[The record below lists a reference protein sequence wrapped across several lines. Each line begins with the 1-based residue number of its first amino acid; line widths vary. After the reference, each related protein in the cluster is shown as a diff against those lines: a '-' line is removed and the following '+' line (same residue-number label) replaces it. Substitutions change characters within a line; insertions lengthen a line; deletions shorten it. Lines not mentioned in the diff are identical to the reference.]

1 MQWGQ
6 TPLAPLGARG
16 TVPAALWKGK
26 RMKLLNRELKYRAH
40 RVKVYEDT
48 IEKPTGEK
56 VYYDFVENR
65 NGSGVLLVDNSGKL
79 LFVKQYRN
87 SINDMDI
94 EIPAGCAEDVDNGD
108 TASGQ
113 EYSRADFE
121 SRENPFYRCALR
133 EAEEETGFIPGKLTF
148 VSYIIAAAGLFS
160 ERTAVY
166 IGTELEEG
174 KVSRDPDEY
183 IEIVKL
189 TVEEAL
195 DYIHDGLITDS
206 KTIIAIQYYAMKMLT
221 GF

>member
-1 MQWGQ
+1 MGE
-6 TPLAPLGARG
+6 RI
-16 TVPAALWKGK
+16 KK
-26 RMKLLNRELKYRAH
+26 IDRNLKYQGH

-48 IEKPTGEK
+48 MLTPEGEK
-56 VYYDFVENR
+56 LYYDYVENR
-65 NGSGVLLVDNSGKL
+65 NGAGILLVDDDGKL
-79 LFVKQYRN
+79 VLVKQYRQVLDGE
-87 SINDMDI
+87 SV
-94 EIPAGCAEDVDNGD
+94 EIPAGCMEPDDVTLSEDILTKGEAPEDME
-108 TASGQ
+108 A
-113 EYSRADFE
+113 FE
-121 SRENPFYRCALR
+121 RCARR
-133 EAEEETGFIPGKLTF
+133 EAEEETGLIPGKLHF
-148 VSYIIAAAGLFS
+148 INYIVASVGLFS

-174 KVSRDPDEY
+174 RMSRDPDEY